1 MSIRDKT
8 LSSDIN
14 NFPRYRMVLSCKA
27 ASLLDY
33 IQTQHDN
40 FIKLVNG
47 YKQNIISNKFDIRSK
62 RILTICLMF
71 AFISANSYFLL
82 KNLINYSTRNNVIIF
97 LLTVSFCSM
106 LLFGHHRQ
114 KQKAQDVLSKNPIN
128 FLCFLAQ
135 ITFVTFITIP
145 FILYIHASQ
154 NNIFSDII
162 FPFMPTLIFGL
173 FCIYHFRV
181 SSFIIFFISQII
193 FLLKEFNFVSQNIY
207 FTLEGVEFFTC
218 NIIILAVFDYYR
230 TSSFFAF
237 HEKTTSH
244 RSKEIIASI
253 TQENQQAAYC
263 DPITGLAN
271 RRQFFVDL
279 KAINTPCKHDGIPFS
294 VGIIDI
300 DSFKRTNEIYGHDI
314 GDIILDRIGHR
325 LCLALQQQ
333 ALVYR
338 IGNDEFGF
346 ILPGNKDRN
355 ILSQQ
360 ATHIVT
366 AITHPIRVHNNN
378 IIISCSVGCA
388 MSYLHTAD
396 STQIFE
402 HADYAL
408 YHAKRGGQGQVVV
421 FDVGH
426 ELELREMALI
436 EQAMEKADFE
446 KEFFP
451 EFQPIIDAKNHRIVA
466 FESLARWY
474 SPSLGFISA
483 DKFISIAE
491 QTGTITRLT
500 PLLFEKTLKEAKK
513 WPTSIRV
520 CFNLSALDISTEKQI
535 DRLID
540 LLTQSGIAPERIEFE
555 LTETAV
561 MHNFTAAFMNVKKLQ
576 KTGVSIALDDFGTSY
591 SSLSHIQ
598 SFPMNKLKIDRSF
611 VTDLHYNNKN
621 YKIIKSIITLC
632 QEMNLECVVEG
643 VECEEEVFLLS
654 NMGIHFMQGYYYS
667 RPMSSENVINYIS
680 KYENLDTID

>member
-1 MSIRDKT
+1 M
-8 LSSDIN
+8 
-14 NFPRYRMVLSCKA
+14 
-27 ASLLDY
+27 
-33 IQTQHDN
+33 
-40 FIKLVNG
+40 
-47 YKQNIISNKFDIRSK
+47 
-62 RILTICLMF
+62 
-71 AFISANSYFLL
+71 
-82 KNLINYSTRNNVIIF
+82 
-97 LLTVSFCSM
+97 
-106 LLFGHHRQ
+106 
-114 KQKAQDVLSKNPIN
+114 
-128 FLCFLAQ
+128 
-135 ITFVTFITIP
+135 
-145 FILYIHASQ
+145 
-154 NNIFSDII
+154 
-162 FPFMPTLIFGL
+162 
-173 FCIYHFRV
+173 
-181 SSFIIFFISQII
+181 
-193 FLLKEFNFVSQNIY
+193 
-207 FTLEGVEFFTC
+207 
-218 NIIILAVFDYYR
+218 
-230 TSSFFAF
+230 
-237 HEKTTSH
+237 
-244 RSKEIIASI
+244 
-253 TQENQQAAYC
+253 
-263 DPITGLAN
+263 
-271 RRQFFVDL
+271 
-279 KAINTPCKHDGIPFS
+279 
-294 VGIIDI
+294 
-300 DSFKRTNEIYGHDI
+300 
-314 GDIILDRIGHR
+314 
-325 LCLALQQQ
+325 
-333 ALVYR
+333 
-338 IGNDEFGF
+338 
-346 ILPGNKDRN
+346 
-355 ILSQQ
+355 
-360 ATHIVT
+360 T